1 VKSDATAKAN
11 VIIINGPPG
20 VGKTTLG
27 KKIANELKLP
37 YISKDNIKDLLFESL
52 GWVKSSPSI
61 CPI

>member
-1 VKSDATAKAN
+1 MKSDATAKTN

-27 KKIANELKLP
+27 KKIAHELKLP
-37 YISKDNIKDLLFESL
+37 FISKDNIKDLLFESL

-61 CPI
+61 CLI